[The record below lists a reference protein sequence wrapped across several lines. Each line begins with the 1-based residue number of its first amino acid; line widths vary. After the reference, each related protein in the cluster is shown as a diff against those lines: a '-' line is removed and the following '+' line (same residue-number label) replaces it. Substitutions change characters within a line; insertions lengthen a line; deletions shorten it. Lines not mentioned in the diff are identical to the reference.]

1 MVRLVALLSAA
12 CLSVAA
18 YLIWWMPG
26 RPAVRTPE
34 VNVHVSATRAV
45 PAPASRPTQPR
56 VLGVRPEAPLVAV
69 APSQAPK
76 QPDPTFSASNALE
89 RKVFA
94 ASSFDAEMFD
104 GKWSRHAEMS
114 LSSKLGSIKQSEV
127 AVTKVEC
134 RTTLCRFN
142 VTGSSDVGTQT
153 FLRSMIRSNI
163 GAGMAVP
170 ADENAPEDN
179 SRVTVYVVREGY
191 PLPEPPSGPDLQ
203 ETAP

>member
-1 MVRLVALLSAA
+1 MGKRSE
-12 CLSVAA
+12 SP
-18 YLIWWMPG
+18 I
-26 RPAVRTPE
+26 E
-34 VNVHVSATRAV
+34 
-45 PAPASRPTQPR
+45 
-56 VLGVRPEAPLVAV
+56 VAV
-69 APSQAPK
+69 APEQPSN
-76 QPDPTFSASNALE
+76 QPDANVRASNALE

-104 GKWSRHAEMS
+104 GKWSREAEVS
-114 LSSKLGSIKQSEV
+114 ISNKLESIRQAEV

-142 VTGSSDVGTQT
+142 VSGRSDVGTQT

-191 PLPEPPSGPDLQ
+191 SLPEPPSAPDLQ
-203 ETAP
+203 ETGEWGNGAP